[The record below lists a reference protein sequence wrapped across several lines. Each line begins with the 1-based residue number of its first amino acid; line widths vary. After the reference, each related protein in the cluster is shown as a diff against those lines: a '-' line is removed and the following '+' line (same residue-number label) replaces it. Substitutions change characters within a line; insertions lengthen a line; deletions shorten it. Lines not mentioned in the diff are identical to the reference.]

1 MPDKKRREKT
11 KSFRLCNGR
20 VTVTNDCHDAKFIA
34 YGLNSG
40 EQYLKSLGFKSVTVM
55 KNGKFVEQ
63 SI

>member
-1 MPDKKRREKT
+1 MKNVCVFASGSGSDFQ
-11 KSFRLCNGR
+11 SIIDLSLI
-20 VTVTNDCHDAKFIA
+20 HIYAKFIA